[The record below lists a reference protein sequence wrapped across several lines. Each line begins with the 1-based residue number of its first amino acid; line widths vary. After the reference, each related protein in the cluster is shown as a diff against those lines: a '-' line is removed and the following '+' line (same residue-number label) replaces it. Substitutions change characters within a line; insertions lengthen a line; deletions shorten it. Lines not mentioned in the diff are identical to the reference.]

1 MINNLPIALAI
12 RQPEAFLI
20 VNGIKTVEN
29 RTWMAPARI
38 IGQTIFIHASKRPRF
53 DFTTAVREVARRG
66 QSSAL
71 ASLAN
76 AGKGTDLGGI
86 VGMATV
92 VACVRDSLSPWA
104 EPGAWHW
111 ILANACPL
119 PFMPCRGQLGLF
131 HVTYENQKVA
141 GAA

>member
-1 MINNLPIALAI
+1 MTLPTIALAI
-12 RQPEAFLI
+12 RQPEAFLV

-38 IGQTIFIHASKRPRF
+38 IGQPILIHASKLPRF
-53 DFTTAVREVARRG
+53 NFMAAQREIARRG
-66 QSSAL
+66 QSSEVYA
-71 ASLAN
+71 LAN
-76 AGKGTDLGGI
+76 AGEGTGLGGI

-104 EPGAWHW
+104 KPGAWHW
-111 ILANACPL
+111 ILADARPL
-119 PFMPCRGQLGLF
+119 PFMSCRGQLGLF
-131 HVTYENQKVA
+131 HVTYANRQEL